1 MSAAPTITRPPIA
14 SITGDPGDLGAL
26 RPTHEQAVVIYASV
40 VFIVV
45 ISAVWHIPGART
57 LINPL
62 KLFTIGC
69 HELCHMVAAIFTG
82 GRITRCGRLNLMG
95 FWRLI
100 PLSLHHTS
108 ISIDPNAGGCTRVEG
123 GHPPTIL
130 TAGYL
135 GSTLI
140 GAGLIIAGW
149 DTLAAK
155 IASFPVAIGIAL
167 PLILVRDIF
176 TIILIFIYEG
186 LLIGFWFINHAEALR
201 YYCLFLGIMS
211 VFFVVWDFTDDR
223 FFKKANNS
231 DCEQFSLLYPRV
243 PAHYWATGWLIF
255 SSLTFIAML
264 LVGIAV
270 FKRTPGE
277 YSINFLGQ
285 FRLISRLKAEMQTE
299 AGNFLPT

>member
-1 MSAAPTITRPPIA
+1 MSTAAPTITRPPIA
-14 SITGDPGDLGAL
+14 SPMGHPGVLV
-26 RPTHEQAVVIYASV
+26 PTHEQASSDAFRWHAIHAPVIYASI

-62 KLFTIGC
+62 KLFTIGF

-82 GRITRCGRLNLMG
+82 GRIT
-95 FWRLI
+95 
-100 PLSLHHTS
+100 S
-108 ISIDPNAGGCTRVEG
+108 ISIDPNSGGCTRVEG

-186 LLIGFWFINHAEALR
+186 LLIGFWFINHADALR

-211 VFFVVWDFTDDR
+211 IFYVVWDFVDDR
-223 FFKKANNS
+223 FFKKVNDS
-231 DCEQFSLLYPRV
+231 DATQFSLLYPNV
-243 PAHYWATGWLIF
+243 PPHYWATGWFIL

-270 FKRTPGE
+270 FKKTPG
-277 YSINFLGQ
+277 INLIDFL
-285 FRLISRLKAEMQTE
+285 
-299 AGNFLPT
+299 